1 MIIHKDSIDESLLN
15 QLKSYFQTVV
25 YSVSKTS
32 LLSSPQ
38 ICLKYV
44 IEIESKNLKSSKMT
58 SHTETVYLNKNEFK
72 IDKIEKQNI
81 LITNKS
87 YIEQQTTTTD
97 QFRGLTFNVHT
108 NINDLQIKNELVLPY
123 ELIGYN

>member
-58 SHTETVYLNKNEFK
+58 SHTETVYLNKNELK

>member
-15 QLKSYFQTVV
+15 QLKSYFQTVI

-58 SHTETVYLNKNEFK
+58 SHTETVYLNKNELK

-87 YIEQQTTTTD
+87 NIEQQTTTD

>member
-1 MIIHKDSIDESLLN
+1 MVIHKDSIDESLLN
-15 QLKSYFQTVV
+15 QLKSYFQTVI
-25 YSVSKTS
+25 YSVGKTS

-58 SHTETVYLNKNEFK
+58 SHTETVYLNKNELK

-87 YIEQQTTTTD
+87 NIEQQTTTD